1 MFYVEFGVRQLSK
14 HRRKWNESIYEKY
27 IRDGRGCGCG
37 SDYKPWIYI
46 QDFASRGI
54 VSRVKGKTTG
64 RVHHLMSNNELAYF
78 YILDWSDK
86 VTDIREQYPLL
97 NLEKAVRI
105 AEEAGIKYPVD
116 NISGYPYVLTCDFMI
131 TTIAGIKA
139 RTIKISTELENPRV
153 LEKLEIERRYWQEQD
168 VDWKIVTER
177 EISYRKAKN
186 IEWLYTAYY
195 SNVADES
202 CCILKQA
209 QDAMQQKLMD
219 NTKSVI
225 EVSQI
230 IENEF
235 HLRAGTGL
243 QLFKQLVLS
252 KAVTVNLNKRLNLN
266 VKGIV
271 AWA

>member
-1 MFYVEFGVRQLSK
+1 MHSEKKTIFG
-14 HRRKWNESIYEKY
+14 
-27 IRDGRGCGCG
+27 
-37 SDYKPWIYI
+37 
-46 QDFASRGI
+46 
-54 VSRVKGKTTG
+54 
-64 RVHHLMSNNELAYF
+64 NNELACF

-86 VTDIREQYPLL
+86 VTDIREQYPLI

-139 RTIKISTELENPRV
+139 RTIKISSELENPRV

-168 VDWKIVTER
+168 IDWKIVTEH
-177 EISYRKAKN
+177 EISYQKAKN
-186 IEWLYTAYY
+186 IEWLYTAFN
-195 SNVADES
+195 SAVADET
-202 CCILKQA
+202 CRILKQA
-209 QDAMQQKLMD
+209 RDSMQQKLMD
-219 NTKSVI
+219 NTKSII

-230 IENEF
+230 IENAF
-235 HLRAGTGL
+235 HLSAGTGL

-266 VKGIV
+266 AKGIV
-271 AWA
+271 ACA